1 MQLTKRE
8 DYQLE
13 NLILDAS
20 PYTALIQDC
29 KQIDESLVVNNIA
42 ITTFLVKVDC

>member
-20 PYTALIQDC
+20 PYTAIQDC